1 MQDQSLIGDE
11 PMAKSNMGALELDFS
26 SNEAIEIQKA
36 NESHTTSEGSDGAS
50 DSASADAT

>member
-36 NESHTTSEGSDGAS
+36 NESHTTSRGR
-50 DSASADAT
+50 